1 MSVCAPGPPL
11 VAAIAAVED
20 VYGRDGVGV
29 LEVVEKGARSLSLRR
44 SCGHGSS
51 AERVGVGVGGGV

>member
-29 LEVVEKGARSLSLRR
+29 LEVVEKGARSLAE
-44 SCGHGSS
+44 S
-51 AERVGVGVGGGV
+51 AALVRTWVCR